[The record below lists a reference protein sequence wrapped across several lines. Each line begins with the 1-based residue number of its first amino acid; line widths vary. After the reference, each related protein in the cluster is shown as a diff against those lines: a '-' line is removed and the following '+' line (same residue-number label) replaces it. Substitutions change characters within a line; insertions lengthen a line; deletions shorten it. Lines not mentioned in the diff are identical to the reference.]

1 MIKVIL
7 ISEFFNLLTSK
18 ITSDEVLL
26 SPYNTNTLLGTDV
39 LRIIENNRLVDDLDY
54 SFYVESAKLYMDLTK
69 CRFVN

>member
-54 SFYVESAKLYMDLTK
+54 FFMLNQQN
-69 CRFVN
+69 CIWI